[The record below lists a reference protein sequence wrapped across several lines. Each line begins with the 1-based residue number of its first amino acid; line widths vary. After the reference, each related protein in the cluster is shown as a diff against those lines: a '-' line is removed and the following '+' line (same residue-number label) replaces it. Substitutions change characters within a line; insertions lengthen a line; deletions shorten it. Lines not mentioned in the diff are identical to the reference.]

1 MQVNKEPTN
10 KHITVETVRQ
20 VGYIPEPS
28 GEFHFDWSV
37 RYTDLKFNFQQCCK
51 GKFRVQK

>member
-10 KHITVETVRQ
+10 KHITEKIVRQ
-20 VGYIPEPS
+20 VGYPPEP
-28 GEFHFDWSV
+28 
-37 RYTDLKFNFQQCCK
+37 FNFQQWCK